1 MAGMS
6 TSLVISAARVAI
18 SALVVSATAIDEER
32 TTCAA
37 TMIYT
42 QAGYWKLSEPREQEQ
57 GKRRTIKPGPQV
69 RKDRGEKKQFQCES
83 GRAMEQAV

>member
-18 SALVVSATAIDEER
+18 SAFVVSATAIDEER

-37 TMIYT
+37 TMIDT
-42 QAGYWKLSEPREQEQ
+42 RAGYWKLSELREQGQ
-57 GKRRTIKPGPQV
+57 GKQQNHKH
-69 RKDRGEKKQFQCES
+69 
-83 GRAMEQAV
+83 

>member
-37 TMIYT
+37 TMMDT
-42 QAGYWKLSEPREQEQ
+42 RAGYWKLSEPREQEQ
-57 GKRRTIKPGPQV
+57 GKQQNHQV
-69 RKDRGEKKQFQCES
+69 HIFLVMKQGKCVCPLS
-83 GRAMEQAV
+83 